1 MLYVELGTEHQV
13 DSLFSYT
20 KMIRNKENRVTRWIP
35 KQMYSR
41 YRELE
46 KVAYSIRREE
56 HLKIGLTDFELST
69 IDTRSAVWKRCSLPA
84 NLPKINVHTQI
95 S

>member
-56 HLKIGLTDFELST
+56 HLK
-69 IDTRSAVWKRCSLPA
+69 KRCSLPA